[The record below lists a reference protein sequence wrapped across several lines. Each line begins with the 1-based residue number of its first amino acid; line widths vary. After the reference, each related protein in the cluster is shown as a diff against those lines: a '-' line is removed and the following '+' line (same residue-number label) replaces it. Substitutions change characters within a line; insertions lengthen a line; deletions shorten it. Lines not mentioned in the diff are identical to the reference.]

1 MIASLFVSVKN
12 TMDPD
17 TTQYDK
23 VKGEW
28 SENLID
34 IKSNLKRSKPSHSI
48 PSKRVKHDVDSS
60 PLVEESNEEIAR
72 QYKKFINAP
81 KYDLNS
87 EELFCVC
94 RRPDLGEM
102 MVACDGCEEWFHF
115 KCMKINEKYS
125 NLIAKYYCKFCEWK
139 GEGNSQWKRKCRLEN
154 CNEPIGERSKYCS
167 KEHGIEFIKLLLLE
181 SKTNSTDSP
190 PLQNLDAHF
199 IKDVLNYVSGDF
211 DKLQQM
217 GSSFPELEV
226 VKNYK
231 NDNTALDG
239 FPETVKTDL
248 QRTNEKLDALLK
260 QVTKQEQVLKA
271 LVNTKDNIKHLN
283 ERLTNIV
290 YEDLSLDKQTS
301 KKKKGA
307 RGKKKIDICFCDKG
321 DQLIVQLITDS
332 ETIFD
337 DLLKVIKARVFEN
350 GEAEEEDMDWFMNDL
365 CIKDKKKCV
374 RHSGWWNLYYDEA
387 GRNLEQLQSKLE
399 ETMEQKETI
408 LRNYSISV
416 YES

>member
-1 MIASLFVSVKN
+1 
-12 TMDPD
+12 MDPD

-139 GEGNSQWKRKCRLEN
+139 G
-154 CNEPIGERSKYCS
+154 
-167 KEHGIEFIKLLLLE
+167 
-181 SKTNSTDSP
+181 
-190 PLQNLDAHF
+190 
-199 IKDVLNYVSGDF
+199 
-211 DKLQQM
+211 
-217 GSSFPELEV
+217 
-226 VKNYK
+226 
-231 NDNTALDG
+231 
-239 FPETVKTDL
+239 
-248 QRTNEKLDALLK
+248 
-260 QVTKQEQVLKA
+260 
-271 LVNTKDNIKHLN
+271 
-283 ERLTNIV
+283 
-290 YEDLSLDKQTS
+290 
-301 KKKKGA
+301 
-307 RGKKKIDICFCDKG
+307 
-321 DQLIVQLITDS
+321 
-332 ETIFD
+332 
-337 DLLKVIKARVFEN
+337 
-350 GEAEEEDMDWFMNDL
+350 
-365 CIKDKKKCV
+365 
-374 RHSGWWNLYYDEA
+374 
-387 GRNLEQLQSKLE
+387 GR
-399 ETMEQKETI
+399 
-408 LRNYSISV
+408 
-416 YES
+416 

>member
-1 MIASLFVSVKN
+1 
-12 TMDPD
+12 MDLN

-23 VKGEW
+23 LKEEV
-28 SENLID
+28 SDNLMD
-34 IKSNLKRSKPSHSI
+34 IKSHLKRNKPSPAI
-48 PSKRVKHDVDSS
+48 PSKRVKHDTGSS
-60 PLVEESNEEIAR
+60 PSTTEESNEEIAR
-72 QYKKFINAP
+72 QYKKFMNAP

-125 NLIAKYYCKFCEWK
+125 NLIAKYFCKFCEWK
-139 GEGNSQWKRKCRLEN
+139 GEGNTQWKRKCRITS
-154 CNEPIGERSKYCS
+154 CYQPIAERSKYCS
-167 KEHGIEFIKLLLLE
+167 KEHGLEFMKLLLLE
-181 SKTNSTDSP
+181 STINSTDGPS
-190 PLQNLDAHF
+190 LRKLDASV
-199 IKDVLNYVSGDF
+199 IKDVLDYVSGNF
-211 DKLQQM
+211 DKLQKM

-231 NDNTALDG
+231 NDDSALDE

-248 QRTNEKLDALLK
+248 QKVHAKLSTLSE
-260 QVTKQEQVLKA
+260 QIGKQEQALKA
-271 LVNTKDNIKHLN
+271 LVNTKENIKHLN
-283 ERLTNIV
+283 DKLTNIV
-290 YEDLSLDKQTS
+290 YEDLVLDKQTS

-321 DQLIVQLITDS
+321 EQLIVQLVTDS
-332 ETIFD
+332 GTIFD
-337 DLLKVIKARVFEN
+337 DLLKVIKCRVFEN
-350 GEAEEEDMDWFMNDL
+350 DECKEEDLDWFMNDL

-387 GRNLEQLQSKLE
+387 VRNLEQLQSKLE
-399 ETMEQKETI
+399 ETMEQKEVI
-408 LRNYSISV
+408 LKNYSISV